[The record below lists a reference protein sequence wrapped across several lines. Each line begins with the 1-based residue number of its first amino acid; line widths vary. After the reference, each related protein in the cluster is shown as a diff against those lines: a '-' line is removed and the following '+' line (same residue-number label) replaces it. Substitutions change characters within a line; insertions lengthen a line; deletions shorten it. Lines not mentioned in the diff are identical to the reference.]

1 MNITQQKIDD
11 LNAVL
16 NVEVQLADYQEKV
29 EGALK
34 KHQKNAKMQGF
45 RPGKVPMGLVKKM
58 YEPAVKV
65 EEINRLVS
73 KSLEQYIVDNKIE
86 IIGQPLPKENTENSY
101 DWHNQNDFK
110 FTYELGISPKFEIPL
125 STKISFNQYKVSVD
139 DQMADKFIKDITRR
153 YGKMT
158 APEAASADDMLYVDI
173 SELDASGVEKEG
185 GIHKMTV
192 LPLEEINKK
201 AAELFIGKKKDDE
214 LTIDPSVIYDDKTK
228 VASLLGIDKAVV
240 ATLGKSFKVKI
251 VNVSK
256 LEPAEM
262 NQELFDKIYG
272 NGVVT
277 SVEQF
282 REKVKEETS
291 GMLSEQVLAKLKND
305 VINYLLENV
314 KLTLPDEFLKRWLV
328 AASQKP
334 TTLEQIEKE
343 YDHYKK
349 GVKWQLIENKLIK
362 ENDLKVEFAELQEKT
377 KELVRANF
385 KQYGQEVDE
394 EQLASIVVNVLQK
407 EEERRNI
414 YDALYSEK
422 IVNVVKSKCKVEEK
436 SISYDDFLK
445 LVSEQNN

>member
-29 EGALK
+29 EGALR

-58 YEPAVKV
+58 YEPSVKV

-86 IIGQPLPKENTENSY
+86 IIGQPLPKENAGNTY
-101 DWHNQNDFK
+101 DWHNQDDFK

-125 STKISFNQYKVSVD
+125 STKVSFNQYKVTVD
-139 DQMADKFIKDITRR
+139 DAMADKFIKDITKR

-158 APEAASADDMLYVDI
+158 APEAASAEDMLYVDI
-173 SELDASGVEKEG
+173 SELDAAGVEKEDG
-185 GIHKMTV
+185 VHKMTV
-192 LPLEEINKK
+192 LPLEEVSKK
-201 AAELFIGKKKDDE
+201 AVDLFIGKKKDEE
-214 LTIDPSVIYDDKTK
+214 LTLDPSVLYDDKAK
-228 VASLLGIDKAVV
+228 VATLLGIDKAAV
-240 ATLGKSFKVKI
+240 ASLGKSFKVKI

-277 SVEQF
+277 SVEEF
-282 REKVKEETS
+282 RAKVKEETS
-291 GMLSEQVLAKLKND
+291 GMLTEQVLAKLKND

-314 KLTLPDEFLKRWLV
+314 QLTLPDEFLKRWLV

-349 GVKWQLIENKLIK
+349 GVKWQLIENKIIK
-362 ENDLKVEFAELQEKT
+362 ENDLKVEYTELQEKT

-436 SISYDDFLK
+436 VISYDDFLK